1 MKWVF
6 SNRKTTSHN
15 KGFTVIELLIVI
27 AVIGILATLTYI
39 AYSGIQT
46 KARDTIVKNAAK
58 QLGVELQRF
67 AADTG
72 KTPLQTGGGWG
83 GQGSGFISSQYTGD
97 PNYPL
102 ATETVLNNAGYL
114 PAGFTQNLPVNKQYN
129 SSAYTLM
136 LYGCGAKYVIYF
148 SLEAPTSSDTTN
160 FNNAVTQCGNTN
172 VAGIN
177 MKGAYIFS

>member
-67 AADTG
+67 ATDTG
-72 KTPLQTGGGWG
+72 KTPLQTGGGWS
-83 GQGSGFISSQYTGD
+83 GQGIGWVSTQEVD

-102 ATETVLNNAGYL
+102 AIETVLVNGGYL
-114 PAGFTQNLPVNKQYN
+114 PSGFTAGLPKNTKYN
-129 SSAYTLM
+129 SSTYTLM
-136 LYGCGAKYVIYF
+136 LYSCGAQYVIYF
-148 SLEAPTSSDTTN
+148 SLEAPTSADTTN
-160 FNNAVTQCGNTN
+160 FNNAMTQCGNTSVTN
-172 VAGIN
+172 YN